1 MERHGKLRLAAHRRF
16 GPVAIL
22 ASLLL
27 GLVLLGCGGGAATAS
42 VEVSMGDSYSSGEGG
57 GHYDRGTRV
66 FFGNGC
72 HRSARAWP
80 RLLGVSEGSHLACSG
95 ATTEDFFEPQ
105 KSGPLAGADGT
116 SQLSRLRSLDRAQ
129 PVTRVYVTIGGNDLG
144 FARIIRNCV
153 FLSCLLHMD
162 ETELPRLR
170 DEVAAKVTRTL
181 RAVRRVVG
189 DDEVVLVG
197 YPDLIPPLGKELVH
211 CGWLSAVERVR
222 ILRLEAELNSTLAAV
237 ATDAGVEFVPVRA
250 ALRGHELCTA
260 DPWVNPIA
268 RFESLFAFQ
277 EQGHPTPAGQ
287 RAIAAAVVRSQ

>member
-1 MERHGKLRLAAHRRF
+1 MERNHEGPGLAARRRF
-16 GPVAIL
+16 VPAAVL
-22 ASLLL
+22 SSLLL
-27 GLVLLGCGGGAATAS
+27 ALVPLGCGGGATPS

-57 GHYDRGTRV
+57 GDYDWKTRV
-66 FFGNGC
+66 VVGNGC

-105 KSGPLAGADGT
+105 KSGPLAGADDT

-144 FARIIRNCV
+144 FAKIIRNCV

-162 ETELPRLR
+162 ERELPRLR

-181 RAVRRVVG
+181 RAVRQVVG

-197 YPDLIPPLGKELVH
+197 YPDVIPPLGQELVH

-260 DPWVNPIA
+260 DPWVNAIA

-287 RAIAAAVVRSQ
+287 RAIADAVVRSQ